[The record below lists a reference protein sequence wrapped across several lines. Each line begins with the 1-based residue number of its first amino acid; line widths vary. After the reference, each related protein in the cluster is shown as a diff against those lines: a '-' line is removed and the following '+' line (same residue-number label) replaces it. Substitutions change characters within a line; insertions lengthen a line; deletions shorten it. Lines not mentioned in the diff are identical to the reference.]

1 MSKVIYHNNCIQHEA
16 VAKAKRMLTK
26 ILKQFGGFNGFFN
39 CNIKLT
45 GVDEIDNK
53 EIKHY
58 VERHLKS
65 LKNNIEV
72 QLKQNEYFLDGKI
85 NEDYVE
91 GFYIHPFSEE
101 LKLVEALYEVGS
113 YIRHNYP
120 ELEVKRLE
128 YILLTNSSVDKFNEA
143 KLHFQNNP
151 VIGFSQEYF
160 AILESGEKVRLYPL
174 TFSAY
179 DLENAKSIM
188 VEFFSA

>member
-1 MSKVIYHNNCIQHEA
+1 MSKIIYHKNCIQHEA

-26 ILKQFGGFNGFFN
+26 IEKQFGGFNGMFYG
-39 CNIKLT
+39 NIKLT

-65 LKNNIEV
+65 LKNNIEK
-72 QLKQNEYFLDGKI
+72 QLKQNESFIDGKE
-85 NEDYVE
+85 NEEYVE
-91 GFYIHPFSEE
+91 GFYIPPFTEE

-120 ELEVKRLE
+120 ELEVKKLE
-128 YILLTNSSVDKFNEA
+128 FIFTKNNSEEKFNEA

-160 AILESGEKVRLYPL
+160 AILESGEKKRLYPL

-188 VEFFSA
+188 VEFF